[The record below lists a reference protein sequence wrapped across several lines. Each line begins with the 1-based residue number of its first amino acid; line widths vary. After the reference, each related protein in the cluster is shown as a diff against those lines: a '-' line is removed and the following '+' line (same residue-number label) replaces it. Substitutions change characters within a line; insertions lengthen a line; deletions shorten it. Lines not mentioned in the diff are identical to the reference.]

1 MKCINFNVNK
11 KSNKNENNK
20 KVLTKDLK
28 ELNNNLEE
36 SNNNLEEPKNKI
48 REKFE
53 NFKEKITNFDSS
65 YNELLRDYKYQIN
78 LINKLYLGEDF
89 SEKKFLL
96 SELKNKINSYKQQD
110 IKKDL
115 HDITNLITLDNTIEK
130 LMSCKLKCYYCNN
143 KLLLFV
149 EKVRDENQWTL
160 DRLNNYDEHTN
171 DNTIIAC
178 LKCNLQRRRKNSDK
192 FLFTKQLETNQLKIK
207 KTEHTI

>member
-11 KSNKNENNK
+11 KTNKNKNDSNK
-20 KVLTKDLK
+20 K
-28 ELNNNLEE
+28 ELFNNNLEE
-36 SNNNLEEPKNKI
+36 SKNKI

-53 NFKEKITNFDSS
+53 NFKEKTTNFDLS
-65 YNELLRDYKYQIN
+65 YNELLRDYKYQTS

-96 SELKNKINSYKQQD
+96 SELKNKISSYKQQD

-115 HDITNLITLDNTIEK
+115 HDNTNLITLDDTIEK

-143 KLLLFV
+143 NVLIFV

-171 DNTIIAC
+171 NNTIIAC
-178 LKCNLQRRRKNSDK
+178 LKCNLQRRRKHSDK

-207 KTEHTI
+207 KTE